1 MAYKMKG
8 RLIMR
13 ILSDN
18 FISKP
23 LAIIGILGVI
33 GLFISS
39 GSTNV
44 TGKAATKNGDAV
56 SLRGQL

>member
-1 MAYKMKG
+1 
-8 RLIMR
+8 MR